1 MIIYDLY
8 CDNNHR
14 FEGWFGSA
22 ADYESQQ
29 ERHLVSCPQCD
40 SHVVRRV
47 PSAIAIGSH
56 QPEPRATTQANST
69 AMMPAGPQVM
79 ALYQQLVNTMVS
91 NCEDVG
97 EAFAEE
103 ARKIHY
109 SEAPERAIRG
119 HATEEECE
127 ALKDEG
133 ITVMRLPSIKGE
145 DLN

>member
-1 MIIYDLY
+1 
-8 CDNNHR
+8 
-14 FEGWFGSA
+14 
-22 ADYESQQ
+22 
-29 ERHLVSCPQCD
+29 
-40 SHVVRRV
+40 
-47 PSAIAIGSH
+47 
-56 QPEPRATTQANST
+56 
-69 AMMPAGPQVM
+69 MPAGPQVM